1 MWFSTQACIHAMH
14 VDVSCQQ
21 FAVMRRVLKSSI
33 GFDALQRRHVRS
45 SMGVPRRGVEADE
58 LANGGWGGV
67 IAVGE
72 MKLKREGA
80 ALDALVGDV
89 RLVAICEEN
98 VLLRCECSDVGRLS
112 KVSRG
117 DPGLSGDGK
126 PWLGNNNGLLLLR
139 RCALLRGFEMEAG
152 GLGGAAFGSA
162 VPAQGAKG
170 GGRTVELR
178 GDLSKVM
185 ASGECCG
192 VGKRSRGLS
201 WD

>member
-1 MWFSTQACIHAMH
+1 MHVVH

-21 FAVMRRVLKSSI
+21 FAVMRRVLKSSTD
-33 GFDALQRRHVRS
+33 FDALQSRHVRS

-58 LANGGWGGV
+58 LANGGCGGV
-67 IAVGE
+67 IVVGE
-72 MKLKREGA
+72 MKLKHEGA

-117 DPGLSGDGK
+117 ELGLSGEGK
-126 PWLGNNNGLLLLR
+126 PWPGDSNGLLLLR
-139 RCALLRGFEMEAG
+139 RCGLLRGLEIEAG
-152 GLGGAAFGSA
+152 GLGGVAFGSA
-162 VPAQGAKG
+162 VPAHGAKG

-178 GDLSKVM
+178 GDLSKVI
-185 ASGECCG
+185 ASGEC
-192 VGKRSRGLS
+192 
-201 WD
+201 